1 MDPNRMTEKAQDAIR
16 QAQSLAQRQ
25 GQSQIDAEH
34 LAVALLSEDGG
45 VAARVVEKAGA
56 SLSSLVERLQQA
68 LERLPRVSG
77 PGAQPGQ
84 VYISP
89 RVNEVLT
96 GAEAQAQGMKDEY
109 VSVEH
114 LLLALSELKDGA
126 VAEAFRAAGLTKDK
140 LLEALAAVRGGQRVT
155 SQTPEGTYEALEKY
169 GRDLTALAQQGKL
182 DPVIGRDEEIRRV
195 IQILSRR
202 TKNNPV
208 LIGAPGVGKT
218 AIVEGLAQR
227 IVRGDV
233 PEGLKGKRVVT
244 LDMGALVAGAKYRG
258 EFEERLKA
266 VLKAVQDAQGEI
278 ILFIDELHTVV
289 GAGAAEGAMDA
300 SNLLKPA
307 LARGELHCIGA
318 TTLDEYKKHIE
329 KDAALERRFQ
339 PVTVDQPT
347 VEDTISILR
356 GLKERYEVHHG
367 VRIKDAALVAAA
379 VLSDRYIA
387 DRFLPDKAI
396 DLVDEAAARLR
407 TEIDS
412 MPAELDE
419 ITRRILQLEIEREAL
434 KKETDAA
441 SRERLQK
448 LETELSGLQ
457 AQAKTMREQ
466 WEQEKAAIER
476 PRQLRKRIEEVKVEI
491 EKATRAYDLNRVA
504 ELQYGTLAALEK
516 ELREEEARAAAAG
529 GRRMIKEEV
538 DEEDIAEV
546 VSRWTGIPVSKLMEG
561 EMQKLLRLEEDLHQR
576 VVGQDEAVRAV
587 ADAVIRARA
596 GIKDPKRPIGSF
608 LFLGPTGVGKTE
620 LARALAATLFDDEDN
635 MIRID
640 MSEYMEKHTVAR
652 LIGAPPGYIGYEEGG
667 QLTEA
672 VRRKPYSV
680 VLLDEIEKAHPD
692 VFNVLLQV
700 LDDGRLTDGQG
711 RTVNFKNTVI
721 IMTSN
726 IGSQLIL
733 EMRGADERTYQRMRE
748 QVLEALRRQF
758 RPEFLNRVDEIVVF
772 RALTESEL
780 EKIVEIQLEGLRRR
794 LAERR
799 ITLEVTEPARAHLA
813 HVGLR
818 PRLRGPPAQA
828 RDPAGG
834 RDAGREAD
842 RRGQAPGRRHGARGR
857 GGRRA
862 ARRGGVGRVGRGP
875 GRVRPFEEV
884 MAAELAGLLRA
895 GVPVR
900 ASGSP
905 CASSWSCAWGE
916 DRSAPARS
924 ATRWRRPC
932 ARRAGWCASW
942 APRRR
947 WSRPSAA
954 PRWRPCAATA
964 GRAPGGSPRRRAP
977 RTRCS
982 ISSRSSGPRS
992 RPGASSPGAS
1002 RAGRPGA

>member
-1 MDPNRMTEKAQDAIR
+1 MDPNRLTEKAQDAMR
-16 QAQSLAQRQ
+16 EAQTQAQRQ
-25 GQSQIDAEH
+25 GHSQIESEH
-34 LAVALLSEDGG
+34 LAVALLEQDGG
-45 VAARVVEKAGA
+45 VASRVVEKAGA
-56 SLSSLVERLQQA
+56 SPATLLQRLRQA
-68 LERLPRVSG
+68 LGRMPRVSG

-96 GAEAQAQGMKDEY
+96 NAETEAQRMKDEY

-114 LLLALSELKDGA
+114 LLLALAALKDGA
-126 VAEAFRAAGLTKDK
+126 VAETFRAAGLTREK
-140 LLEALAAVRGGQRVT
+140 LLEALASVRGGQRVT
-155 SQTPEGTYEALEKY
+155 SPTPEGTYEALEKY

-208 LIGAPGVGKT
+208 LIGPPGVGKT

-244 LDMGALVAGAKYRG
+244 LDMGAMVAGAKYRG

-266 VLKAVQDAQGEI
+266 VLKAVQDAQGEV

-318 TTLDEYKKHIE
+318 TTLDEYRKHIE

-339 PVTVDQPT
+339 PVMVDQPT

-356 GLKERYEVHHG
+356 GLRERYEVHHG
-367 VRIKDAALVAAA
+367 VRIKDSALVAAA

-441 SRERLQK
+441 SRDRLVKLEEELTRLQAEATT
-448 LETELSGLQ
+448 L
-457 AQAKTMREQ
+457 REQ
-466 WEQEKAAIER
+466 WEREKAAIER

-504 ELQYGTLAALEK
+504 ELQYGTLATLER
-516 ELREEEARAAAAG
+516 ELKEEETRAQAAG
-529 GRRMIKEEV
+529 GRRLIKEEV
-538 DEEDIAEV
+538 DEEDIAEI
-546 VSRWTGIPVSKLMEG
+546 VSRWTGIPLSKLMEG
-561 EMQKLLRLEEDLHQR
+561 EMQKLLRLEEELHER

-587 ADAVIRARA
+587 ADAVVRARA

-635 MIRID
+635 IVRLD

-726 IGSQLIL
+726 IGSHLIL
-733 EMRGADERTYQRMRE
+733 EMRDADERSYQRMRE

-772 RALTESEL
+772 RALTEAEL
-780 EKIVEIQLEGLRRR
+780 AKIVDIQLEGLRRR
-794 LAERR
+794 LGERR
-799 ITLEVTEPARAHLA
+799 ITIEISEGGRAHLA
-813 HVGLR
+813 RVGY
-818 PRLRGPPAQA
+818 
-828 RDPAGG
+828 DPIF
-834 RDAGREAD
+834 
-842 RRGQAPGRRHGARGR
+842 GARPLKRVIQREVETPIARLIVAGKLR
-857 GGRRA
+857 DGSAVRVDVAGDALRVEPA
-862 ARRGGVGRVGRGP
+862 A
-875 GRVRPFEEV
+875 
-884 MAAELAGLLRA
+884 
-895 GVPVR
+895 
-900 ASGSP
+900 
-905 CASSWSCAWGE
+905 
-916 DRSAPARS
+916 
-924 ATRWRRPC
+924 
-932 ARRAGWCASW
+932 
-942 APRRR
+942 
-947 WSRPSAA
+947 
-954 PRWRPCAATA
+954 
-964 GRAPGGSPRRRAP
+964 
-977 RTRCS
+977 
-982 ISSRSSGPRS
+982 
-992 RPGASSPGAS
+992 
-1002 RAGRPGA
+1002 

>member
-1 MDPNRMTEKAQDAIR
+1 MDPNRLTEKAQDAIR
-16 QAQSLAQRQ
+16 QAQSLAQ
-25 GQSQIDAEH
+25 GHGHPQIDAEH
-34 LAVALLSEDGG
+34 LAVSLLAQDGG
-45 VAARVVEKAGA
+45 VASRVVEKAGA
-56 SLSSLVERLQQA
+56 SPATLVQRLQQA
-68 LERLPRVSG
+68 LGRLPRVSG
-77 PGAQPGQ
+77 SAASTGQ
-84 VYISP
+84 LYIAP
-89 RVNEVLT
+89 RVNEVLST
-96 GAEAQAQGMKDEY
+96 AETEAQRMKDEY

-114 LLLALSELKDGA
+114 LLLALAELKDGA
-126 VAEAFRAAGLTKDK
+126 VAETFRAAGLTREK
-140 LLEALAAVRGGQRVT
+140 LLEATAAVRGGQRVT
-155 SQTPEGTYEALEKY
+155 SPTPEGTFEPLEKY

-208 LIGAPGVGKT
+208 LIGPPGVGKT

-233 PEGLKGKRVVT
+233 PEGLKGKRIVG
-244 LDMGALVAGAKYRG
+244 LDMGALIAGAKYRG

-300 SNLLKPA
+300 GNLLKPM

-339 PVTVDQPT
+339 PVMLDQPT

-356 GLKERYEVHHG
+356 GLRERYEIHHG
-367 VRIKDAALVAAA
+367 VRIKDAALVSAA
-379 VLSDRYIA
+379 VLSHRYIS

-419 ITRRILQLEIEREAL
+419 STRRIMQLEIEREAL
-434 KKETDAA
+434 RKESDTA
-441 SRERLQK
+441 SRTRLGTLEQELARLQAEAKTLRQQWEHEKAGIERL
-448 LETELSGLQ
+448 
-457 AQAKTMREQ
+457 
-466 WEQEKAAIER
+466 
-476 PRQLRKRIEEVKVEI
+476 RQLRKRIEQTKVEI
-491 EKATRAYDLNRVA
+491 DKATRAYDLNRVA
-504 ELQYGTLAALEK
+504 ELQYGTLATLERDLK
-516 ELREEEARAAAAG
+516 EEDARAAATAG
-529 GRRMIKEEV
+529 GRRLIKEEV

-546 VSRWTGIPVSKLMEG
+546 VSRWTGIPVAKLMEG
-561 EMQKLLRLEEDLHQR
+561 EMQKLLRLPEELHRR
-576 VVGQDEAVRAV
+576 VVGQDEAVGAV
-587 ADAVIRARA
+587 ADAVVRARA

-620 LARALAATLFDDEDN
+620 LARALAEALFDDEDN
-635 MIRID
+635 MVRLD

-652 LIGAPPGYIGYEEGG
+652 LIGAPPGYVGYEEGG

-700 LDDGRLTDGQG
+700 LEDGRLTDGQG

-733 EMRGADERTYQRMRE
+733 EMRGADERSYQRMRE

-772 RALTESEL
+772 RALTEAEL
-780 EKIVEIQLEGLRRR
+780 GRIVEIQLDELRRR

-799 ITLEVTEPARAHLA
+799 ITLEVPEGARAHLA
-813 HVGLR
+813 RVGY
-818 PRLRGPPAQA
+818 
-828 RDPAGG
+828 DPIF
-834 RDAGREAD
+834 
-842 RRGQAPGRRHGARGR
+842 GARPLKRIIQREVETPVARLIVAGKLR
-857 GGRRA
+857 DGGKARA
-862 ARRGGVGRVGRGP
+862 DVAGEVLRV
-875 GRVRPFEEV
+875 E
-884 MAAELAGLLRA
+884 
-895 GVPVR
+895 PV
-900 ASGSP
+900 A
-905 CASSWSCAWGE
+905 
-916 DRSAPARS
+916 
-924 ATRWRRPC
+924 
-932 ARRAGWCASW
+932 
-942 APRRR
+942 
-947 WSRPSAA
+947 
-954 PRWRPCAATA
+954 
-964 GRAPGGSPRRRAP
+964 
-977 RTRCS
+977 
-982 ISSRSSGPRS
+982 
-992 RPGASSPGAS
+992 
-1002 RAGRPGA
+1002 